1 MISNSKNSLSR
12 RISTMAV
19 AVSVIALAEFLL
31 LNLMFGVESS
41 LNDRFVQSQAAKLVP
56 DQDIVI
62 IDIDEYSLFGI
73 ARKEGYGR
81 YPWPRE
87 LHGQILTNILKQKP
101 KAIIYDILFSDQDN
115 EAESNSETKT
125 DSDDAFANIIR
136 QTNNVYFPILRL
148 PAENDSLSELELSKF
163 GSALGFTATENADP
177 TARIA
182 LQLPGIA
189 AAIDTGR
196 LGNVEYIE
204 EADGIGRRY
213 LLYTEAYGWR
223 IPSLPTRLARD
234 LGYPISNKKS
244 MLLHWRG
251 GKHAF
256 QRVAFYDLYDDF
268 FNRQSPL
275 RANDEFRDKIVIIGA
290 TAPALG
296 DQRSTPID
304 SLYPGVEI
312 LATAISNLKNN
323 RTMREPHPAI
333 PDIFP
338 ATISNAIAKGIFPSI
353 ITLAIIF
360 SLLYAFNHIRNSFK
374 IFTGYLIFSA
384 IVLLISYL
392 AIGALIVIPIFRPLL
407 FGWLYY
413 TLAAL
418 YEYLDEK
425 RTRERSMQ
433 MFSRFV
439 DPRVVNDL
447 VSEGEEGLNK
457 YFNAQRIQCTVLFSD
472 IRGFTTM
479 SQHREPEEIVN
490 LLNQYFSRQTD
501 VIFHHGGTMDKF
513 IGDAIM
519 AFWGAPIAD
528 PNHAQHAVDAAL
540 DMVEALQLF
549 KISLGGEL
557 GDSFDIGIGIH
568 SGEAVVG
575 MIGSETKLDYTCIG
589 DTVNTASRLEG
600 QTKGRAR
607 ILVSDATKALCND
620 NITFVDHGAV
630 SVKGRDESVKI
641 FEPQRTV

>member
-1 MISNSKNSLSR
+1 MSTSSKNALSR
-12 RISTMAV
+12 RISAMAA
-19 AVSVIALAEFLL
+19 AVCLIVLAEFFLL
-31 LNLMFGVESS
+31 DLMFSVESNLS
-41 LNDRFVQSQAAKLVP
+41 DHFVTKQAASLIP

-62 IDIDEYSLFGI
+62 VDVDEYSLDGI
-73 ARKEGYGR
+73 GRKEGYGR

-87 LHGQILTNILKQKP
+87 LQGQILSGILKQKP
-101 KAIIYDILFSDQDN
+101 KAVIYDILFSDQDN
-115 EAESNSETKT
+115 ESNSNSETKT

-136 QTNNVYFPILRL
+136 TTDNVYFPILRL
-148 PAENDSLSELELSKF
+148 PAENDSQSDVVLGKF

-196 LGNVEYIE
+196 LGDVKYIE

-213 LLYTEAYGWR
+213 LLYSEAYGWR
-223 IPSLPTRLARD
+223 IPSLPARLARD
-234 LGYPISNKKS
+234 FGYPIPDQAN

-251 GKHAF
+251 KKLSF
-256 QRVAFYDLYDDF
+256 QRVSFYDLYDDF
-268 FNRQSPL
+268 FNRQTPL
-275 RANDEFRDKIVIIGA
+275 RAGDEFRDKIVIIGA
-290 TAPALG
+290 TAPSLG
-296 DQRSTPID
+296 DRRSTPLD

-323 RTMREPHPAI
+323 RHMREPHPL
-333 PDIFP
+333 FP
-338 ATISNAIAKGIFPSI
+338 IVISLVI
-353 ITLAIIF
+353 ILG
-360 SLLYAFNHIRNSFK
+360 LLYTINNLRNSLT

-384 IVLLISYL
+384 TMLLASYL
-392 AIGALIVIPIFRPLL
+392 AIDYLIILPIFRPLL
-407 FGWLYY
+407 FGWLFY

-447 VSEGEEGLNK
+447 VSEGGAGLNK
-457 YFNAQRIQCTVLFSD
+457 YFNAQRIQVTVLFSD
-472 IRGFTTM
+472 IRGFTTL

-501 VIFHHGGTMDKF
+501 VIFQHGGTMDKF

-540 DMVEALQLF
+540 DMVEALKLF
-549 KISLGGEL
+549 KVSLGGEL

-607 ILVSDATKALCND
+607 ILISDATKALCND
-620 NITFVDHGAV
+620 SIEYTDHGAV
-630 SVKGRDESVKI
+630 SVKGRDESVRI
-641 FEPQRTV
+641 FEPRHTV

>member
-19 AVSVIALAEFLL
+19 AVSIIALAEFFLL
-31 LNLMFGVESS
+31 DLLYGVESS
-41 LNDRFVQSQAAKLVP
+41 LNDRFVQSQAASLMP
-56 DQDIVI
+56 DEDII
-62 IDIDEYSLFGI
+62 IVDVDEYSLDSIG
-73 ARKEGYGR
+73 RKEGYGR

-87 LHGQILTNILKQKP
+87 LQGQILAGILKQKP
-101 KAIIYDILFSDQDN
+101 KAVIYDILFSDQDN
-115 EAESNSETKT
+115 EADNNSETKT
-125 DSDDAFANIIR
+125 DSDDAFAEIIR
-136 QTNNVYFPILRL
+136 QTDNIYFPILRL
-148 PAENDSLSELELSKF
+148 PAVNDPYSELLLSQF

-177 TARIA
+177 TARIS

-196 LGNVEYIE
+196 LGNVKYIE

-213 LLYTEAYGWR
+213 LLYSEAYGWR
-223 IPSLPTRLARD
+223 IPSLPARLARD
-234 LGYPISNKKS
+234 LGYPIPAQQS

-251 GKHAF
+251 KKLSF
-256 QRVAFYDLYDDF
+256 QRVSFYDLYDDF
-268 FNRQSPL
+268 FNRQTPIRPS
-275 RANDEFRDKIVIIGA
+275 DEFRDKIIVIGA
-290 TAPALG
+290 TAPSLS
-296 DQRSTPID
+296 DVRSTPLA

-323 RTMREPHPAI
+323 RHMREPHFM
-333 PDIFP
+333 FP
-338 ATISNAIAKGIFPSI
+338 VIISLI
-353 ITLAIIF
+353 IIF
-360 SLLYAFNHIRNSFK
+360 GLLYAINNIRNLNN
-374 IFTGYLIFSA
+374 IFIGYMTFSA
-384 IVLLISYL
+384 IMLLISYF
-392 AIGALIVIPIFRPLL
+392 AISYLIIVPIFRPLL
-407 FGWLYY
+407 FGWVFY

-418 YEYLDEK
+418 YEYLNEK

-447 VSEGEEGLNK
+447 VSEGDAGLQK
-457 YFNAQRIQCTVLFSD
+457 YFNAQRIQVTVLFSD
-472 IRGFTTM
+472 IRGFTTL
-479 SQHREPEEIVN
+479 SQHREPEEIVS
-490 LLNQYFSRQTD
+490 LLNKYFSRQTD
-501 VIFHHGGTMDKF
+501 VIFQHGGTMDKF

-549 KISLGGEL
+549 KASLGGEL
-557 GDSFDIGIGIH
+557 GENFDVGIGIH

-575 MIGSETKLDYTCIG
+575 MIGSQTKLDYTCIG

-620 NITFVDHGAV
+620 SIEFIDHGAV

-641 FEPQRTV
+641 FEPRRKI

>member
-1 MISNSKNSLSR
+1 MLSNSKQPSSQ
-12 RISTMAV
+12 RISMM
-19 AVSVIALAEFLL
+19 ALAAIIIAFIEFFLL
-31 LNLMFGVESS
+31 DLMLGMESR
-41 LNDRFVQSQAAKLVP
+41 LNDRFVLSQAAELLP
-56 DQDIVI
+56 DQDIII
-62 IDIDEYSLFGI
+62 IDIDEYSLDSIG
-73 ARKEGYGR
+73 RKEGYGR

-87 LHGQILTNILKQKP
+87 LHGQLLKEIIKQQP
-101 KAIIYDILFSDQDN
+101 RAIIYDILFSDQDN
-115 EAESNSETKT
+115 QSGNNSDTNT

-148 PAENDSLSELELSKF
+148 PAENDPDSDLVLGKF

-177 TARIA
+177 TASIS

-196 LGNVEYIE
+196 LGNVKYIE
-204 EADGIGRRY
+204 DPDGVGRRY

-234 LGYPISNKKS
+234 FNYPIPDQESIR
-244 MLLHWRG
+244 LHWRG
-251 GKHAF
+251 KKF
-256 QRVAFYDLYDDF
+256 SYPRVAFYDLYDNF
-268 FNRQSPL
+268 FNRQSPT
-275 RANDEFRDKIVIIGA
+275 RPKNEFTDKIIIIGA
-290 TAPALG
+290 TATSL
-296 DQRSTPID
+296 DDRRNTPLD
-304 SLYPGVEI
+304 SLYPGVEM

-323 RTMREPHPAI
+323 RHMLEPHP
-333 PDIFP
+333 
-338 ATISNAIAKGIFPSI
+338 
-353 ITLAIIF
+353 
-360 SLLYAFNHIRNSFK
+360 
-374 IFTGYLIFSA
+374 IFSA
-384 IVLLISYL
+384 IVTVAIILCLLYAVHHVRNSFRVFIGYLIFTAIMLSISYF
-392 AIGALIVIPIFRPLL
+392 AVASLIIIPVLRPLL
-407 FGWLYY
+407 FGWLFY

-418 YEYLDEK
+418 YDYLEEK

-447 VSEGEEGLNK
+447 VSEGEQGLNK
-457 YFNAQRIQCTVLFSD
+457 YFNAQRIQCSVLFSD

-479 SQHREPEEIVN
+479 SQHREPEEIVA

-501 VIFHHGGTMDKF
+501 VIFQHGGTMDKF

-519 AFWGAPIAD
+519 AFWGAPISD
-528 PNHAQHAVDAAL
+528 PNHAQHAVEAAL

-549 KISLGGEL
+549 KQSLGGEL
-557 GDSFDIGIGIH
+557 GDNFDIGIGVH

-607 ILVSDATKALCND
+607 ILVSSATKALCND
-620 NITFVDHGAV
+620 TIQFTDHGAV
-630 SVKGRDESVKI
+630 AVKGRDESVEI
-641 FEPQRTV
+641 FEPIRKK

>member
-1 MISNSKNSLSR
+1 
-12 RISTMAV
+12 MAV
-19 AVSVIALAEFLL
+19 AVGIIALAEFLL
-31 LNLMFGVESS
+31 LDLTFGIESS
-41 LNDRFVQSQAAKLVP
+41 LSDRFVQSQASGLVP
-56 DQDIVI
+56 DKDII
-62 IDIDEYSLFGI
+62 IVDIDEYSLFGI

-87 LHGQILTNILKQKP
+87 LQGQILAGILKQKP
-101 KAIIYDILFSDQDN
+101 KAVIYDILFSDQDN

-125 DSDDAFANIIR
+125 DSDDAFAKIIR
-136 QTNNVYFPILRL
+136 GTTNVYFPILRL
-148 PAENDSLSELELSKF
+148 PAENDSLSELLLSQF

-177 TARIA
+177 SARIA

-196 LGNVEYIE
+196 LGNVQYIE

-223 IPSLPTRLARD
+223 IPSLPARLARD
-234 LGYPISNKKS
+234 LAYPIPSQES
-244 MLLHWRG
+244 IRLHWRG
-251 GKHAF
+251 TELSYK
-256 QRVAFYDLYDDF
+256 RVAFYDLYDDL
-268 FNRQSPL
+268 FNRQTPL
-275 RANDEFRDKIVIIGA
+275 RSSDEFRDKIVIIGA
-290 TAPALG
+290 TAPSLS
-296 DQRSTPID
+296 DVRSTPLA

-323 RTMREPHPAI
+323 RHMREPHQ
-333 PDIFP
+333 IFP
-338 ATISNAIAKGIFPSI
+338 IV
-353 ITLAIIF
+353 ITLMIILG
-360 SLLYAFNHIRNSFK
+360 LLYAINNIRNSLK
-374 IFTGYLIFSA
+374 IFIGYMIFSA
-384 IVLLISYL
+384 SLLLISYF
-392 AIGALIVIPIFRPLL
+392 AIGALIIIPVFRPLL
-407 FGWLYY
+407 FGWIFY

-447 VSEGEEGLNK
+447 VSEGEAGLNK
-457 YFNAQRIQCTVLFSD
+457 YFNAQRIQVTVLFSD

-479 SQHREPEEIVN
+479 SQHREPEEIVS
-490 LLNQYFSRQTD
+490 LLNKYFSRQTD
-501 VIFHHGGTMDKF
+501 VIFQHGGTMDKF

-549 KISLGGEL
+549 KASLGGEL
-557 GDSFDIGIGIH
+557 GENFDVGIGIH

-575 MIGSETKLDYTCIG
+575 MIGSQTKLDYTCIG

-620 NITFVDHGAV
+620 SIEFTDHGAV
-630 SVKGRDESVKI
+630 SVKGRDEPVRI
-641 FEPQRTV
+641 FEPRRKI

>member
-1 MISNSKNSLSR
+1 
-12 RISTMAV
+12 MAV
-19 AVSVIALAEFLL
+19 AVGIVALAEFLL
-31 LNLMFGVESS
+31 LDITFGIESS
-41 LNDRFVQSQAAKLVP
+41 LSDRFVQSQAAGLVP
-56 DQDIVI
+56 DQDII
-62 IDIDEYSLFGI
+62 IVDIDEYSLFGI
-73 ARKEGYGR
+73 AHKEGYGR

-87 LHGQILTNILKQKP
+87 LQGQILAGILKQKP

-115 EAESNSETKT
+115 EAENNSDTKT

-136 QTNNVYFPILRL
+136 GSNNVYFPILRL

-177 TARIA
+177 SARIA

-196 LGNVEYIE
+196 LGNVKYIE

-234 LGYPISNKKS
+234 LGYPTPNKQS

-256 QRVAFYDLYDDF
+256 QRVAFYDLYDDL

-275 RANDEFRDKIVIIGA
+275 RASDEFRDKIVIIGA

-296 DQRSTPID
+296 DQRSTPLD

-323 RTMREPHPAI
+323 RHMREPHR
-333 PDIFP
+333 IFP
-338 ATISNAIAKGIFPSI
+338 IV
-353 ITLAIIF
+353 ITLVIIL
-360 SLLYAFNHIRNSFK
+360 SLLYAINNIRNSFK
-374 IFTGYLIFSA
+374 IFIGYMIFSA
-384 IVLLISYL
+384 SLLLISYL
-392 AIGALIVIPIFRPLL
+392 AIGALIIIPIFRPLL
-407 FGWLYY
+407 FGWIFY

-447 VSEGEEGLNK
+447 VSEGEAGLNK
-457 YFNAQRIQCTVLFSD
+457 YFNAQRIQVTVLFSD

-479 SQHREPEEIVN
+479 SQHREPEEIVS

-501 VIFHHGGTMDKF
+501 VIFQHGGTMDKF

-549 KISLGGEL
+549 KTSLGGEL

-620 NITFVDHGAV
+620 SIKFTDHGAV

-641 FEPQRTV
+641 FEPRRNV

>member
-1 MISNSKNSLSR
+1 MLNNSKQQSSQ
-12 RISTMAV
+12 RISMMAL
-19 AVSVIALAEFLL
+19 AAIVIAFAEFFLID
-31 LNLMFGVESS
+31 LMLGMESRLS
-41 LNDRFVQSQAAKLVP
+41 DRFVVSQAAELTP

-62 IDIDEYSLFGI
+62 IDIDEYSLDSIG
-73 ARKEGYGR
+73 RKEGYGR

-87 LHGQILTNILKQKP
+87 LHGQLLKEIIKQKP

-115 EAESNSETKT
+115 QSDNNEDIKT

-136 QTNNVYFPILRL
+136 QTNNVYFAILTL
-148 PAENDSLSELELSKF
+148 PPENDPDSKLVLGKF
-163 GSALGFTATENADP
+163 GSALGFTATEKADP
-177 TARIA
+177 TATIS

-196 LGNVEYIE
+196 LGNVKYIE
-204 EADGIGRRY
+204 DDDGVGRRY

-223 IPSLPTRLARD
+223 IPSMPARLARD
-234 LGYPISNKKS
+234 FNYPIPDQES
-244 MLLHWRG
+244 MRLHWRG
-251 GKHAF
+251 KKLSY
-256 QRVAFYDLYDDF
+256 QRVAFYDLYDDY
-268 FNRQSPL
+268 FNRQTPT
-275 RANDEFRDKIVIIGA
+275 RANNEFTDKIVLIGA
-290 TAPALG
+290 TAPQL
-296 DQRSTPID
+296 DDRRSTPLD
-304 SLYPGVEI
+304 SLYPGVEM

-323 RTMREPHPAI
+323 RHMLEPHPA
-333 PDIFP
+333 F
-338 ATISNAIAKGIFPSI
+338 SAIV
-353 ITLAIIF
+353 TVAIIL
-360 SLLYAFNHIRNSFK
+360 SLLYAMHHVRNSFRVF
-374 IFTGYLIFSA
+374 IGYFIITLIMLS
-384 IVLLISYL
+384 ISYI
-392 AIGALIVIPIFRPLL
+392 AIDSLVIIPVLRPLL
-407 FGWLYY
+407 FGWLFY

-418 YEYLDEK
+418 YDYLQEK

-457 YFNAQRIQCTVLFSD
+457 YFNAQRIQCSVLFSD

-479 SQHREPEEIVN
+479 SQHREPEEIVE

-501 VIFHHGGTMDKF
+501 VIFQHGGTIDKF

-519 AFWGAPIAD
+519 AFWGAPISD

-549 KISLGGEL
+549 KQSLGGEL
-557 GDSFDIGIGIH
+557 GENFDIGIGVH

-575 MIGSETKLDYTCIG
+575 MIGSQTKLDYTCIG

-607 ILVSDATKALCND
+607 ILVSSATKALCND
-620 NITFVDHGAV
+620 TIEFMDHGSVA
-630 SVKGRDESVKI
+630 VKGRDECVDI
-641 FEPQRTV
+641 FEPIRKH

>member
-1 MISNSKNSLSR
+1 MLNTSKQKSSQ
-12 RISTMAV
+12 RISIMALTAIV
-19 AVSVIALAEFLL
+19 LAFIEFFLL
-31 LNLMFGVESS
+31 DLMLGMESRLS
-41 LNDRFVQSQAAKLVP
+41 DRFVLAQAANLNTDP
-56 DQDIVI
+56 DIVI
-62 IDIDEYSLFGI
+62 IDIDEYSLDSIG
-73 ARKEGYGR
+73 RKEGYGR

-87 LHGQILTNILKQKP
+87 LHGKLLQEIIKQKP

-115 EAESNSETKT
+115 QAEHNDETKT
-125 DSDDAFANIIR
+125 ASDDAFAKVIQ
-136 QTNNVYFPILRL
+136 QTNNIYFPILRL
-148 PAENDSLSELELSKF
+148 SAENDADSDIILGKY
-163 GSALGFTATENADP
+163 GSALGFTATEKADP
-177 TARIA
+177 TARIS

-196 LGNVEYIE
+196 LGNVQYIE
-204 EADGIGRRY
+204 DPDGVGRRY

-223 IPSLPTRLARD
+223 IPSLPARLARD
-234 LGYPISNKKS
+234 LNYPIPVQESIR
-244 MLLHWRG
+244 LHWRG
-251 GKHAF
+251 KKSSYNHIS
-256 QRVAFYDLYDDF
+256 FYDLYDDF
-268 FNRQSPL
+268 FNHQNPK
-275 RANDEFRDKIVIIGA
+275 RATDELKDKIVIIGA
-290 TAPALG
+290 TAPSLG
-296 DQRSTPID
+296 DRRNTPLD
-304 SLYPGVEI
+304 SLYPGVEM

-323 RTMREPHPAI
+323 RYMHEPYPILPDFVSREIANAVFPAI
-333 PDIFP
+333 V
-338 ATISNAIAKGIFPSI
+338 TIVI
-353 ITLAIIF
+353 ILG
-360 SLLYAFNHIRNSFK
+360 LLYVVNHVRNSFR
-374 IFTGYLIFSA
+374 IFIGYLAFSL
-384 IVLLISYL
+384 ILLSISYF
-392 AIGALIVIPIFRPLL
+392 AVGALIIVPLLRPLL
-407 FGWLYY
+407 FGWLFY

-418 YEYLDEK
+418 YDYLEEK

-479 SQHREPEEIVN
+479 SQHREPEEIVT

-501 VIFHHGGTMDKF
+501 VIFQHGGTMDKF

-528 PNHAQHAVDAAL
+528 PNHAQHAVEAAL
-540 DMVEALQLF
+540 DMIEALQLF
-549 KISLGGEL
+549 KKSLGGEL
-557 GDSFDIGIGIH
+557 GESFDIGIGIH

-607 ILVSDATKALCND
+607 ILVSAATKALCD
-620 NITFVDHGAV
+620 DTIKFKDHGAV

-641 FEPQRTV
+641 FEPKK

>member
-1 MISNSKNSLSR
+1 MFSISKKALSKRVSA
-12 RISTMAV
+12 MAV
-19 AVSVIALAEFLL
+19 AVSILALSEFLL
-31 LNLMFGVESS
+31 LDLLVGIESS
-41 LNDRFVQSQAAKLVP
+41 ISDLFVQHQAAKLATDP
-56 DQDIVI
+56 DIIIV
-62 IDIDEYSLFGI
+62 DVDEYSLDGI

-87 LHGQILTNILKQKP
+87 LQGQILEGILKQKP
-101 KAIIYDILFSDQDN
+101 KAVIYDILFSDQDN
-115 EAESNSETKT
+115 ESTNNNESKT
-125 DSDDAFANIIR
+125 DSDDAFANVIR
-136 QTNNVYFPILRL
+136 NTNNVYFPILRL
-148 PAENDSLSELELSKF
+148 PAENDSRSELVLGQF
-163 GSALGFTATENADP
+163 GSALGFTATADANP

-196 LGNVEYIE
+196 LGNVKYIE

-223 IPSLPTRLARD
+223 IPSLPARLARD
-234 LGYPISNKKS
+234 LGYPIPNEKS
-244 MLLHWRG
+244 ILLHWRG
-251 GKHAF
+251 TQLSY

-268 FNRQSPL
+268 FNRQIPL
-275 RANDEFRDKIVIIGA
+275 READEFRDKIVIIGA
-290 TAPALG
+290 TAPSLG
-296 DQRSTPID
+296 DRRSTPLD

-323 RTMREPHPAI
+323 RTMREPHRLLPI
-333 PDIFP
+333 MI
-338 ATISNAIAKGIFPSI
+338 
-353 ITLAIIF
+353 
-360 SLLYAFNHIRNSFK
+360 SLLIVAGLFYATTHIRNSFK
-374 IFTGYLIFSA
+374 IFIGYLAFST
-384 IVLLISYL
+384 IMLVFSYL
-392 AIGALIVIPIFRPLL
+392 AIGALIILPVFRPLL
-407 FGWLYY
+407 FGWLFY

-447 VSEGEEGLNK
+447 VSEGDAGLNK

-472 IRGFTTM
+472 IRGFTTL

-501 VIFHHGGTMDKF
+501 VIFQHGGTMDKF

-519 AFWGAPIAD
+519 AFWGAPISD

-540 DMVEALQLF
+540 DMVEALMLF
-549 KISLGGEL
+549 KTSLGGEL
-557 GDSFDIGIGIH
+557 GENFDIGIGIH

-607 ILVSDATKALCND
+607 ILVSAATKALCND
-620 NITFVDHGAV
+620 SIEFIDHGAV

-641 FEPQRTV
+641 FEPQRQI

>member
-1 MISNSKNSLSR
+1 
-12 RISTMAV
+12 MAIIV
-19 AVSVIALAEFLL
+19 CIIVLAEFFL
-31 LNLMFGVESS
+31 LNLFFGVESS
-41 LNDRFVQSQAAKLVP
+41 LSDRFIKTQAAELIP

-62 IDIDEYSLFGI
+62 VDIDEYSLFGI

-87 LHGQILTNILKQKP
+87 LQGQILAGILKQKP
-101 KAIIYDILFSDQDN
+101 KAVIYDILFSDQDN
-115 EAESNSETKT
+115 EADSDNETKT
-125 DSDDAFANIIR
+125 DSDDAFADVIR
-136 QTNNVYFPILRL
+136 QSNNVYFPILRL
-148 PAENDSLSELELSKF
+148 PKENDSLSELELGKF
-163 GSALGFTATENADP
+163 GSALGFTATADAEP

-182 LQLPGIA
+182 LQLPGIP

-204 EADGIGRRY
+204 EPDGIGRRY
-213 LLYTEAYGWR
+213 LLYSEAYGWR
-223 IPSLPTRLARD
+223 MPSLPARLARD
-234 LGYPISNKKS
+234 LAYPIPNQESIR
-244 MLLHWRG
+244 LHWRG
-251 GKHAF
+251 KALSF

-268 FNRQSPL
+268 FNRQKPQRSST
-275 RANDEFRDKIVIIGA
+275 EFKDKIVIIGA
-290 TAPALG
+290 TAPSLG
-296 DQRSTPID
+296 DIRSTPLD

-323 RTMREPHPAI
+323 RTLREPNK
-333 PDIFP
+333 IFP
-338 ATISNAIAKGIFPSI
+338 V
-353 ITLAIIF
+353 IF
-360 SLLYAFNHIRNSFK
+360 SLIIIISLFYAMINVRNLSK
-374 IFTGYLIFSA
+374 IFIGYIIFSA
-384 IVLLISYL
+384 IMLLTSYL
-392 AIGALIVIPIFRPLL
+392 AIGWLIIIPVFRPLL
-407 FGWLYY
+407 FGWLFY

-418 YEYLDEK
+418 HEYLNEK

-439 DPRVVNDL
+439 DPRVVDDL
-447 VSEGEEGLNK
+447 VSEGETGLNK

-472 IRGFTTM
+472 IRGFTTL

-501 VIFHHGGTMDKF
+501 VIFQHGGTMDKF

-528 PNHAQHAVDAAL
+528 PNHAQHAVNAAL

-549 KISLGGEL
+549 KASLGGEL
-557 GDSFDIGIGIH
+557 GENFDVGIGIH

-620 NITFVDHGAV
+620 SIEFIDHGAV

-641 FEPQRTV
+641 FEPKHRA